1 MLGVGFSEE
10 TTPTAKGQ
18 TTGSLI
24 KAQLQGWKENTVK
37 KYIDTINLT
46 VFDCWMDMKRG
57 ERK

>member
-10 TTPTAKGQ
+10 TTPTAKRE
-18 TTGSLI
+18 TMGSLI

-37 KYIDTINLT
+37 KEIDTINL
-46 VFDCWMDMKRG
+46 VGFDCWVDVKRG